1 MSENIKIKRIP
12 NTISGRSFSN
22 GIMLCGGKHRSVV
35 LRIKD
40 GTLYTETSKIKN
52 YNSNKH
58 FGAFVNMIVLAVSGI
73 VTSLKAIFITR
84 SFSLIRLFR
93 HHGAEHKVI
102 HCYEDGA
109 ELTVENAKKYSTYH
123 PRCGTGLAANVLII
137 EGLICLIVPQKLRN
151 ALCGVVDIILF
162 FAALFAGFKLTRYAA
177 DKKGKLFDVIRLPGK
192 LLQKV
197 TALEPTE
204 EMLECGIEAAKNI
217 VQSEYK

>member
-22 GIMLCGGKHRSVV
+22 GIMLCGGKRRSTVF
-35 LRIKD
+35 RMKD
-40 GTLYTETSKIKN
+40 GSLYTETANIKN
-52 YNSNKH
+52 YNTNKH
-58 FGAFVNMIVLAVSGI
+58 FGSFINMIALAVSGI
-73 VTSLKAIFITR
+73 ITSLKAMFKTR

-93 HHGAEHKVI
+93 YHGAEHKII
-102 HCYEDGA
+102 HCYENGE
-109 ELTVENAKKYSTYH
+109 ELTVENAEKHSTYH

-137 EGLICLIVPQKLRN
+137 EGLICLMVPQKLRN
-151 ALCGVVDIILF
+151 ALGGLVDIILF

-177 DKKGKLFDVIRLPGK
+177 NKKGKLFDLIRLPGK

-197 TALEPTE
+197 TALAPTE